1 MTRASR
7 IAAAAL
13 LLSLAAISATVCA
26 AEVIDRILLTVN
38 GVPITQS
45 EWQDAVNFE
54 ALLDGREP
62 GSINLADRQ
71 ATLNRLVDQAL
82 VEQQIRTSN
91 YVPASDQEVAARV
104 AELRHQLPAGAN
116 DDAWR
121 AALTRYSLS
130 PADVGERVRV
140 QLDQLRYLDQRFRPT
155 VLVTK
160 GEVEKYYRDNFVP
173 QVQRT
178 GAKPRPLAEV
188 AGQIEQVLTEQHVN
202 ALLTDWLQTLRTQ
215 AQIQYVDGTANAAAP
230 ARKQNLDSDH

>member
-1 MTRASR
+1 MTRTAR

-13 LLSLAAISATVCA
+13 LLSLVATCA
-26 AEVIDRILLTVN
+26 GEVIDRILLTVN

-82 VEQQIRTSN
+82 VEQQVRTSN
-91 YVPASDQEVAARV
+91 FVPASDQEVATRV

-130 PADVGERVRV
+130 ATDVDERVRV
-140 QLDQLRYLDQRFRPT
+140 QLDQLRYMDQRFRPT
-155 VLVTK
+155 VLVTR
-160 GEVEKYYRDNFVP
+160 GEVEKYYRDDFVP
-173 QVQRT
+173 QIKRT
-178 GAKPRPLAEV
+178 GAQPRPLAEV
-188 AGQIEQVLTEQHVN
+188 AAQIEQVLTEQHVN
-202 ALLTDWLQTLRTQ
+202 ALLTEWLQTLRTQ
-215 AQIQYVDGTANAAAP
+215 AQIQYVDGAANAAAP
-230 ARKQNLDSDH
+230 ARKQNPDSDH